1 MSSVVNPDFPAT
13 TEICTITVDLID
25 STFSFLH
32 ALPLRTSV
40 SSGVESRGCKLPEI
54 DMNLLKTKLVL
65 VIALVLLTTVVL
77 PAQTTIATGSIQGTV
92 TDSSG
97 AIVADANVI
106 IANTATGQS
115 ITRTTSGGGVYS
127 SGALTPG
134 RYEVRVEAKGF
145 NTAHLSVTVQVSNT
159 ATGNVKLTVGSESQV
174 VEVKGS
180 VVGVNTEQATIQGV
194 LTAQQIESLPVNGR
208 NFLDLAQLEPGVQI
222 QDGTNFDPTKIG
234 YSSISFGGRFGR
246 TARIEV
252 DGVDISDETVG
263 TTTQDI
269 PASAIEE
276 FSLSQSNL
284 DLSNELSSSG
294 AVNVVT
300 RSGTNLWHGEG
311 FYLFRDSRAAASLPV
326 APGTKS
332 PFQRSQYGGNF
343 GGPIV
348 KDKLFF
354 FLDAEKIKQSLQAPI
369 VLVAPFA
376 GYSGNFSS
384 PFKDGS
390 TDARLDYNFGNGAKA
405 FYRNSYF
412 QNQVFGTASTASYQ
426 VYKNKDYSR
435 QNVVGV
441 DFSALGL
448 TQSVRFSYLKFQNN
462 ISDAVRGS
470 KLPFANFPLSIN
482 IGLLQTGP
490 NYLAPQATVQT
501 NLQGKY
507 DGSKVWGKHILRFG
521 GSFTR
526 IQGGGF
532 AAFYSITPNV
542 SSDPNSLGCSV
553 VAPDCPAG
561 PDGTPASNPLN
572 YLASNVILSNGQGY
586 SSEIPALGYPAGGLG
601 PDNRIGLYIGDS
613 WKIRKGLTLSGGVRW
628 VRDTGRLD
636 SDLAAISSLNAAFPG
651 AGNKV
656 SQPNLNFAPQ
666 FGVAWDP
673 TGAGKTVFRG
683 GIGLFYENVIFNN
696 ILYDRP
702 SRLAKGAFLS
712 TPNLCLSGVAQTIP
726 LPGGK
731 NLQYLAADCTETIG
745 QAAADIALAQTNFQA
760 ATPFDLKASNP
771 NFVGNLLSQ
780 GLNIPFGMFAP
791 RYRSPRSIQMNIGLQ
806 REIRPGTVLSVD
818 LLRNVT
824 THFLLGVD
832 INHVGDSR
840 YFNLPGALEAIQNTV
855 YPNGTNPYN
864 CQTGPVTQQNAHTAV
879 QCVIDGKPNAT
890 ISDFA
895 NSGLTSA
902 DEFGGPGGGCPLD
915 KQGNPLGCAFGGINP
930 KLPSASLLAP
940 IGRSVYNA
948 LQMKLTQNVK
958 NPFRY
963 TTGANFQL
971 AYSWSR
977 FVNPGSANSSSVPSV
992 PSANGDQDFVLNAA
1006 DNRKPSRYMGPS
1018 ALDRTHQISFGGTF
1032 DVVHNFQVGVIGHL
1046 YSPLSSPA
1054 IVSDQGN
1061 FSGTAGGIYRTDF
1074 TGDGTTNDLLPG
1086 TRNGAFGRD
1095 FGVGGLAK
1103 AIQAFNAPATG
1114 AIGAGN
1120 PTPAGAQLIAQG
1132 ILSQSELVQ
1141 LQGVPQLL
1149 TAPVTGQAEFTWLKS
1164 MDLRLSWSHMFFER
1178 LKLEPSVGFYNVFN
1192 FANFNL
1198 PPGTLNGYINSGVGS
1213 ITDTTKANNLR
1224 VGQGTGVFGLGSPRV
1239 LEFGMKMTF

>member
-1 MSSVVNPDFPAT
+1 
-13 TEICTITVDLID
+13 
-25 STFSFLH
+25 
-32 ALPLRTSV
+32 
-40 SSGVESRGCKLPEI
+40 
-54 DMNLLKTKLVL
+54 MNLLKTKLVL
-65 VIALVLLTTVVL
+65 VIALVLLTTLVL

-106 IANTATGQS
+106 ISNTATGLS

-300 RSGTNLWHGEG
+300 RTGTNAWHGEG

-326 APGTKS
+326 SAGSKS

-343 GGPIV
+343 GGAIV

-354 FLDAEKIKQSLQAPI
+354 FLDAEKIKQSLQAPV
-369 VLVAPFA
+369 VLPDQFSS
-376 GYSGNFSS
+376 YSGNFSS
-384 PFKDGS
+384 PFKEGS
-390 TDARLDYNFGNGAKA
+390 TDARIDYNFGNGAKA

-412 QNQVFGTASTASYQ
+412 QNQVFGTASSASYQ

-441 DFSALGL
+441 DFNALGL
-448 TQSVRFSYLKFQNN
+448 TQSVRFSYLKFQND

-470 KLPFANFPLSIN
+470 KLPFANFPVSIN
-482 IGLLQTGP
+482 IGLFQTGP
-490 NYLAPQATVQT
+490 NFLAPQGTPQS

-507 DGSKVWGKHILRFG
+507 DGSKVWGKHIIRFG
-521 GSFTR
+521 GSFNR

-532 AAFYSITPNV
+532 ASFYKISPYVN
-542 SSDPNSLGCSV
+542 SDPTLLLCTV
-553 VAPDCPAG
+553 VAVDCPAG
-561 PDGTPASNPLN
+561 PDGTTRTNPLN
-572 YLASNVILSNGQGY
+572 YQAANVILGNGQGF
-586 SSEIPALGYPAGGLG
+586 SSEIPAIGYPAGGLG
-601 PDNRIGLYIGDS
+601 PDNRIGLYVGDS

-628 VRDTGRLD
+628 VRDSGRLD
-636 SDLAAISSLNAAFPG
+636 ADLGAIPSLNAAFPG
-651 AGNKV
+651 AGNRV

-673 TGAGKTVFRG
+673 TGAGKTVVRG
-683 GIGLFYENVIFNN
+683 GIGLFYENLIFTN
-696 ILYDRP
+696 LLFDRP
-702 SRLAKGAFLS
+702 ARLATGAFVS
-712 TPNLCLSGVAQTIP
+712 NPNLCSNGTPQTILLPNNTP
-726 LPGGK
+726 LPY
-731 NLQYLAADCTETIG
+731 NPADCTETIG
-745 QAAADIALAQTNFQA
+745 QAAADIALAQANLQA
-760 ATPFDLKASNP
+760 ATPFDPKAPNP

-780 GLNIPFGMFAP
+780 GLDVPFGMFAP
-791 RYRSPRSIQMNIGLQ
+791 RYRSPRSIQMNFGLQ

-818 LLRNVT
+818 LLRNVS

-832 INHVGDSR
+832 INHVGDSHF
-840 YFNLPGALEAIQNTV
+840 FNLPGALAAVTATV
-855 YPNGTNPYN
+855 
-864 CQTGPVTQQNAHTAV
+864 GPACIPAGGVTQQNSAVAV
-879 QCVIDGKPNAT
+879 QCYIAANPTAS
-890 ISDFA
+890 IADFA
-895 NSGLTSA
+895 GNGLTSGA
-902 DEFGGPGGGCPLD
+902 DFGGPGGGCPLD
-915 KQGNPLGCAFGGINP
+915 SSGNFLGCAFGGINP

-948 LQMKLTQNVK
+948 LQMKLTQSVK
-958 NPFRY
+958 NPFRGA
-963 TTGANFQL
+963 TGANLQL

-977 FVNPGSANSSSVPSV
+977 FVNPGAMNPTSVPSV
-992 PSANGDQDFVLNAA
+992 PSANGDQDSILNAA
-1006 DNRKPSRYMGPS
+1006 DNRNPLKYMGPA

-1032 DVVHNFQVGVIGHL
+1032 DVVHNFQIGVIGHL

-1054 IVSDQGN
+1054 IVGDLTGSP
-1061 FSGTAGGIYRTDF
+1061 GGIFRTDF
-1074 TGDGTTNDLLPG
+1074 TGDGTINDPLPG
-1086 TRNGAFGRD
+1086 TRNGAYGRD
-1095 FGVGGLAK
+1095 FGVNGLAAQIRK
-1103 AIQAFNAPATG
+1103 FNQNT
-1114 AIGAGN
+1114 AGN
-1120 PTPAGAQLIAQG
+1120 PTPAGAMLVQQG
-1132 ILSQSELVQ
+1132 IVTQGELVQ

-1149 TAPVTGQAEFTWLKS
+1149 NAPVPGQVEFSWLKS
-1164 MDLRLSWSHMFFER
+1164 LDLKASWSHTFFER
-1178 LKLEPSVGFYNVFN
+1178 LKVEPSVGFYNVFN

-1198 PPGTLNGYINSGVGS
+1198 PPGTLNGYINSGAGS

-1224 VGQGTGVFGLGSPRV
+1224 VGQGTGVFGLGAPRV
-1239 LEFGMKMTF
+1239 LEFGMKLSF